1 MKDDNDSHNKP
12 NDEPFKNTDKSY
24 YQSLTHAVKAEDTL
38 EDPNL
43 NGYSSLENGEV
54 RDEDDLEEEVEVKR
68 NSLQDPLVIN
78 SDFDFPYGQS
88 ITKNVY
94 QTEEANENPMI

>member
-12 NDEPFKNTDKSY
+12 NDEPFKNTDKNY

-38 EDPNL
+38 EDPAF

-54 RDEDDLEEEVEVKR
+54 HDDDDLEEEEDVEVKR
-68 NSLQDPLVIN
+68 NSLQDPMVIN
-78 SDFDFPYGQS
+78 SDFDFPYG
-88 ITKNVY
+88 
-94 QTEEANENPMI
+94 